1 MMNAV
6 NILHQRSMDLAE
18 SATLAQRHGE
28 SVVGLWR
35 EAFELEAQ
43 AAALLADEW
52 QAEPTRWPL
61 AGRRPSVLYRSA
73 ATLALRCNQVQAA
86 ERLVVTGLMGHP
98 PEEMAAELRDL
109 FVQINLRSF
118 LRRQGI
124 EVNDLAIGLQV
135 V

>member
-1 MMNAV
+1 MNTV

-18 SATLAQRHGE
+18 SATLAQRRGE

-43 AAALLADEW
+43 AAALLANEW
-52 QAEPTRWPL
+52 QAEPTR
-61 AGRRPSVLYRSA
+61 SVLYRSA
-73 ATLALRCNQVQAA
+73 ATLALRCDEVQAA

>member
-1 MMNAV
+1 MNAV
-6 NILHQRSMDLAE
+6 NTLHQRSMDLAE
-18 SATLAQRHGE
+18 SATLAQRRGE
-28 SVVGLWR
+28 PVVGLWR

-43 AAALLADEW
+43 AAALLANEW
-52 QAEPTRWPL
+52 QAEPTR
-61 AGRRPSVLYRSA
+61 SVLYRSA
-73 ATLALRCNQVQAA
+73 ATLALRCDEVQAA

-98 PEEMAAELRDL
+98 PEEVAAELRDL

>member
-1 MMNAV
+1 MNTV

-18 SATLAQRHGE
+18 SATLAQRRGE

-43 AAALLADEW
+43 AAALLANEW
-52 QAEPTRWPL
+52 QAEPTR
-61 AGRRPSVLYRSA
+61 SVLYRSA
-73 ATLALRCNQVQAA
+73 ATLALRCDQVQAA

-98 PEEMAAELRDL
+98 PEEIAAELRDL

-124 EVNDLAIGLQV
+124 EVNDLAIGLAV

>member
-1 MMNAV
+1 
-6 NILHQRSMDLAE
+6 LAN
-18 SATLAQRHGE
+18 
-28 SVVGLWR
+28 
-35 EAFELEAQ
+35 
-43 AAALLADEW
+43 EW

-73 ATLALRCNQVQAA
+73 ATLALRCDEVQAA

>member
-1 MMNAV
+1 MNTV

-18 SATLAQRHGE
+18 SATLAQQRGE
-28 SVVGLWR
+28 SVGGLWR

-43 AAALLADEW
+43 AAALLANEW
-52 QAEPTRWPL
+52 QAEPTR
-61 AGRRPSVLYRSA
+61 SVLYRSA
-73 ATLALRCNQVQAA
+73 ATLALRCDEVQAA

>member
-1 MMNAV
+1 MNTV

-18 SATLAQRHGE
+18 SATLAQRRGE

-43 AAALLADEW
+43 AAALLANEW
-52 QAEPTRWPL
+52 QAEPTR
-61 AGRRPSVLYRSA
+61 SVLYRSA
-73 ATLALRCNQVQAA
+73 ATLALRCDEVQAA

-135 V
+135 M